1 MYLSGFCGVVQ
12 PAEQSSDSTVE
23 HVTFFEKLSLDRAV
37 IKVSISRIKH
47 DVEYGADVYDVVSS
61 NVSAASSVC

>member
-1 MYLSGFCGVVQ
+1 M
-12 PAEQSSDSTVE
+12 PTAEQSSDSTVE